1 MKHLTIVALLA
12 LGASSHVLAAG
23 YDDFSRGLTAN
34 NRDESDKAI
43 AAFTAALAAGDLNR
57 NFIPNAYAGRAVANW
72 RMKDCA
78 KALDDID
85 AATKLRPPDSQLLE
99 LRGFVHLCLN
109 QPKLADIDYSELI
122 ANSPDNTNHR
132 ARALARLQDAD
143 ADGAIADIEEILKDD
158 PKEIYSILWLEMV
171 RLRAGRLDPTKIKD
185 DIPPLS
191 LLKWPAPIFDLYG
204 GKIDANAVQAAAA
217 RGDDYS
223 AKGQQCEADFYV
235 AEWMMAKQDRP
246 GAKVLF
252 QKALDVC
259 PHSFVEYPAA
269 QIESYQFK

>member
-1 MKHLTIVALLA
+1 MKHLIMVALLA
-12 LGASSHVLAAG
+12 LGASSRVLAAG

-34 NRDESDKAI
+34 NREESYKAI
-43 AAFTAALAAGDLNR
+43 AEFTAALAAGDLNR

-85 AATKLRPPDSQLLE
+85 AATKLRPPDSHILE

-109 QPKLADIDYSELI
+109 QPKLADTDYSELI
-122 ANSPDNTNHR
+122 AKLPDHTNHR
-132 ARALARLQDAD
+132 ARALVRLQDAD
-143 ADGAIADIEEILKDD
+143 ADGALADVEEVLKDD
-158 PKEIYSILWLEMV
+158 SQEIYSILWLEMV
-171 RLRAGRLDPTKIKD
+171 RLRAGRLDPAKVRD
-185 DIPPLS
+185 DLPPLS
-191 LLKWPAPIFDLYG
+191 LLKWPAPIFDLYS
-204 GKIDANAVQAAAA
+204 GKIDADAVQAAAA
-217 RGDDYS
+217 HGDDYD

-235 AEWMMAKQDRP
+235 AEWMMAKKDRP
-246 GAKVLF
+246 GAKALF

-269 QIESYQFK
+269 QIEFYQFK